1 MCYDEGTLQ
10 AYIDRELP
18 GRRRWE
24 IEAHVETCEACK
36 AGLALLRDASEAAQV
51 RLTPL
56 SKQLHSKTVST
67 EAAWMRLT
75 NDERIKAPPRRRGV
89 FEMLQGR
96 LKTALVPLAAVAVL
110 AMALSFAPVRG
121 LAADFLNIFRV
132 QNVEVI
138 TISPEDMHALQRL
151 GEEGGGKVDIENLGK
166 IESGGFTQPE
176 QVTMNAAKEA
186 VDFDLKLPQG
196 LTGYNEPSY
205 NVQKGF
211 ATSFT
216 LDVDKANEVFKSFG
230 ATQLL
235 PGALDGKKF
244 TAKMPTVVIVNYPK
258 ENGGMVVIGQARS
271 PEFILPAGVD
281 ADAVRDVLLSLPALP
296 ENIRKQLEAVKD
308 WRNTLIIPNID
319 GSAKEVKVGDAEGVF
334 ITPPREHAE
343 GDSALVWQRDGV
355 IYGISGQLDLA
366 AAQEIAASLK

>member
-24 IEAHVETCEACK
+24 IEAHVETCEVCK
-36 AGLALLRDASEAAQV
+36 GRLARLRDANEAAQA
-51 RLTPL
+51 RLTPI
-56 SKQLHSKTVST
+56 SKQLQSKTVST
-67 EAAWMRLT
+67 DAAWMRLT

-121 LAADFLNIFRV
+121 VAADFLNIFRV

-138 TISPEDMHALQRL
+138 TISPDDMHALQRL

-166 IESGGFTQPE
+166 IESSGFTQPE

-211 ATSFT
+211 TTSFT

-244 TAKMPTVVIVNYPK
+244 TAKMPTVVMANYPK
-258 ENGGMVVIGQARS
+258 DNGGLVVIGQARS

-281 ADAVRDVLLSLPALP
+281 ADAVRDVLLSLPVLP

-334 ITPPREHAE
+334 ITPPKEHAA
-343 GDSALVWQRDGV
+343 GDSALVWQQDGV